1 MGKAGSTP
9 EVQCR
14 GGWVHGTGR
23 VIAGGR
29 IYTSQG
35 GAPQYGVDRP
45 DAEPETQAGPETTS
59 LGLVVEKTFE
69 IRESEPVG
77 GNVRQYELRIDGQV
91 VWDGLDEDRVNAL
104 AEALIAATDPRPKPP
119 DE

>member
-1 MGKAGSTP
+1 M
-9 EVQCR
+9 
-14 GGWVHGTGR
+14 
-23 VIAGGR
+23 
-29 IYTSQG
+29 YTSQG
-35 GAPQYGVDRP
+35 GAPQYRVDRP
-45 DAEPETQAGPETTS
+45 DTEQEAEAVPETTS

-69 IRESEPVG
+69 IRESEPLG
-77 GNVRQYELRIDGQV
+77 GEVRQYELRIDGQV

>member
-1 MGKAGSTP
+1 GVRVCEGGEVRGKG
-9 EVQCR
+9 R
-14 GGWVHGTGR
+14 G
-23 VIAGGR
+23 IAGGR
-29 IYTSQG
+29 IGTSHG
-35 GAPQYGVDRP
+35 GAPKCGVDRP
-45 DAEPETQAGPETTS
+45 DAEPEAQAGPGTPS

-69 IRESEPVG
+69 IRESESLG
-77 GNVRQYELRIDGQV
+77 GDVRQYELRIDDQV